1 MAQFELKQEHI
12 DLISNLNFKCEVN
25 TVYGDKYIPAID
37 RKRPF
42 GNSGATSN
50 VMEIMGW
57 YCNEETGE
65 YRPEDVKK
73 AKMLLIELPVA
84 LEIVTQN
91 RTFTPGIYEVGEY
104 SAYFNYKHILNYYAL
119 EEPLKEV
126 EETAVKTTDDAESM
140 EKLHEICINVH
151 GEDPWKVIDTLK
163 WFTPTEFLERV
174 IPIFEKHKP
183 EET

>member
-1 MAQFELKQEHI
+1 MAKFELRQEHI
-12 DLISNLNFKCEVN
+12 DLISNLNFKTEVR
-25 TVYGDKYIPAID
+25 TVYDDRYIPAID

-42 GNSGATSN
+42 GNSGATSS

-57 YCNEETGE
+57 HCDEETEE
-65 YRPEDVKK
+65 YRPEDVEK
-73 AKMLLIELPVA
+73 AEMLLIELPVA

-91 RTFTPGIYEVGEY
+91 RTFTPGTYEVGDY
-104 SAYFNYKHILNYYAL
+104 SAYFNYMHIKNYHAL
-119 EEPLKEV
+119 KEPLKEV

-140 EKLHEICINVH
+140 EKLHEICMNVH

-163 WFTPTEFLERV
+163 WFNSTAFLERA
-174 IPIFEKHKP
+174 INIFEKHKP